1 MRTVVQIQLAL
12 LVVAIPVGSV
22 LAANPDNGPG
32 CALGKLAWS
41 DYKHPK
47 NIAPQ
52 VMMATTNGTF
62 GSQRFGISFGTSG
75 CTNDG
80 QVMAA
85 RKTDMFVALTFESL
99 SEDLAQ
105 GSGEHLAS
113 LATMMGVAVEHQ
125 PTFFSLAQDRYRIL
139 IERGEGSPLTVIKAI
154 QEAAAGHPL
163 LAGIA
168 ERR

>member
-12 LVVAIPVGSV
+12 LLVAIPVGSV

-32 CALGKLAWS
+32 CGLGKLAWS

-62 GSQRFGISFGTSG
+62 GSQTFGISFGTSG

-85 RKTDMFVALTFESL
+85 RKSDVFVAATFESL
-99 SEDLAQ
+99 SEDLARGQ
-105 GSGEHLAS
+105 GEHLAS
-113 LATMMGVAVEHQ
+113 LAMMMGVAVEHQ
-125 PTFFSLAQDRYRIL
+125 PAFFSLAQDRYRIL
-139 IERGEGSPLTVIKAI
+139 MERGEDSPLAVIKAI
-154 QEAAAGHPL
+154 QEAAVGHPL
-163 LAGIA
+163 LAGVA
-168 ERR
+168 ERP

>member
-12 LVVAIPVGSV
+12 LLVAIPIESV

-32 CALGKLAWS
+32 CGLGKLAWS

-62 GSQRFGISFGTSG
+62 GISFGTSG

-85 RKTDMFVALTFESL
+85 RKPDMFVASTFESL
-99 SEDLAQ
+99 SEDLAREQ
-105 GSGEHLAS
+105 GEPLAS
-113 LATMMGVAVEHQ
+113 LGTMMGVSVEHQ
-125 PTFFSLAQDRYRIL
+125 PAFFSLAQDRYRTL
-139 IERGEGSPLTVIKAI
+139 LERGKDSPLAVIKAI
-154 QEAAAGHPL
+154 QEVVAGHPL
-163 LAGIA
+163 FADIA
-168 ERR
+168 ERP